1 MRKMNPKMASIN
13 NLKLYLVFWVFL
25 VLVFSTVIYIQIR
38 KQTGLSVQIESI
50 TQRLNEASAEQ
61 QDLQQKIDSK
71 ASDKSI
77 EDFAHNNLGLVYP
90 NEIIIY
96 NDNYKDGK

>member
-1 MRKMNPKMASIN
+1 MNPKMASIN